1 MTEVHKGILD
11 ARGKSFAIV
20 IGRFNEFVTQKLL
33 DGCLDCLKR
42 HNADEDKISLVWV
55 PGSFEIP
62 YAAARMVKSKKHDA
76 VICLGTIIRGDT
88 PHFNYIANQVSR
100 CIAQISLDS
109 NVPVIFG
116 IITTDNLE
124 QAIERAGTKTGN
136 KGWDA
141 AISAMEMA
149 DLFTKI

>member
-1 MTEVHKGILD
+1 MSKEHKGILD
-11 ARGKSFAIV
+11 AKDKNFGIV
-20 IGRFNEFVTQKLL
+20 ISRFNEFVTQKLL

-42 HNADEDKISLVWV
+42 HNAAEDKITLAWV
-55 PGSFEIP
+55 PGCFEIP
-62 YAAARMVKSKKHDA
+62 YAASRMANSKKYDA

-88 PHFNYIANQVSR
+88 PHFDYIASQVSR
-100 CIAQISLDS
+100 SIAQISLQS
-109 NVPVIFG
+109 GVPVIFG

-124 QAIERAGTKTGN
+124 QAIERAGTKAGN